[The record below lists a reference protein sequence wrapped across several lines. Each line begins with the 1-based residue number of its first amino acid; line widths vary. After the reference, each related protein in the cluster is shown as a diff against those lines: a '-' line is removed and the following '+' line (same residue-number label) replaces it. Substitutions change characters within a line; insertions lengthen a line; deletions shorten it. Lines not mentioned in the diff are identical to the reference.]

1 MTSFKYNNILQSL
14 QDFLLQRERDGK
26 REGERER
33 QERERIVCDDFIVFV
48 VVVVSSPAALCCL
61 SIPIPIVKF
70 FGFCFGIPGVSER
83 ETTHAV

>member
-14 QDFLLQRERDGK
+14 QDFLLQRERDG
-26 REGERER
+26 ER